1 MKLTA
6 KEFNSLTIR
15 DFKNGAVRDA
25 IYNSL
30 KERESLLEEKKKWQK
45 EAQ

>member
-1 MKLTA
+1 MKVTA
-6 KEFNSLTIR
+6 KEFNSLTKR
-15 DFKNGAVRDA
+15 DFENGAVRDA